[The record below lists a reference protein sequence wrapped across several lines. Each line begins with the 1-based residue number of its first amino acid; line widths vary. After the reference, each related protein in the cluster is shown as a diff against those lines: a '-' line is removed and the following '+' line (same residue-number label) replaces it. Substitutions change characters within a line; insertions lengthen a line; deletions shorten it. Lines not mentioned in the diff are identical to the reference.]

1 MKRAQGLRREIA
13 GFQEQEGI
21 VAGTPL
27 AYPAKMTRPCSP
39 WDLGW
44 DEANELPTMGLS
56 SGLPEAD
63 AGTTPSIVGRH
74 CCPAE
79 SRFAMV
85 VVVVLS
91 WRWLGLVLRAQ

>member
-27 AYPAKMTRPCSP
+27 AYPAKMTRPCST

-44 DEANELPTMGLS
+44 DEANFPPTMGLS

-63 AGTTPSIVGRH
+63 AGATPSRADVIAAQRSL
-74 CCPAE
+74 A
-79 SRFAMV
+79 
-85 VVVVLS
+85 L
-91 WRWLGLVLRAQ
+91 RWWWWWC